1 MAVQPIDLQVMY
13 TQMDKLAQTV
23 SKQQNGLQ
31 LANAMQEN
39 EIIQQT
45 KEQAAAV
52 QKAAQNEAEIK
63 MRDNDQK
70 SSNNGQTPN
79 GKKRQK
85 TDDKDSSETPQQP
98 EIRELYLGQHIDI
111 TG

>member
-23 SKQQNGLQ
+23 SRQQNGLQ

-45 KEQAAAV
+45 KEQAQAV

-63 MRDNDQK
+63 MRDNDKK
-70 SSNNGQTPN
+70 SSNNGQSHN
-79 GKKRQK
+79 GKKHPKKQ
-85 TDDKDSSETPQQP
+85 DDDSPDTPQQP

>member
-13 TQMDKLAQTV
+13 TQMDKIAQTV

-31 LANAMQEN
+31 LSNAMQEN
-39 EIIQQT
+39 RIVQQT
-45 KEQAAAV
+45 KEQAASV

-63 MRDNDQK
+63 MRDSDQK
-70 SSNNGQTPN
+70 GSNSQTPD
-79 GKKRQK
+79 GRKRRKSDESQ
-85 TDDKDSSETPQQP
+85 SPETPRQT
-98 EIRELYLGQHIDI
+98 EISELYLGQHINI

>member
-1 MAVQPIDLQVMY
+1 MAVQPIDLQAVY
-13 TQMDKLAQTV
+13 TQMDKAAQIA
-23 SKQQNGLQ
+23 SRQQNGLQ
-31 LANAMQEN
+31 LANALQESQVVR
-39 EIIQQT
+39 ET
-45 KEQAAAV
+45 AEQASQV

-70 SSNNGQTPN
+70 SSQGDIPN
-79 GKKRQK
+79 GKKKRRNS
-85 TDDKDSSETPQQP
+85 DSQEKNDTPQT